1 MKRFSLPSIF
11 ILSLILL
18 LGSCTKNARIQGN
31 ANSILLY
38 KICGSYVGTL
48 QHRAQT
54 NTGSA
59 IYKDS
64 TSILDTITISKIG
77 TDTFLLNKPIW
88 DICNPGFKVLNT
100 STYLRSRGT
109 SAFND
114 HFDEINIHFDTISHS
129 LTIHKH
135 YVFVSSWLME
145 NWDDFSGIQV
155 P

>member
-1 MKRFSLPSIF
+1 MKLFSLASILML
-11 ILSLILL
+11 ILILL

-64 TSILDTITISKIG
+64 TSMLDTITVSKIG
-77 TDTFLLNKPIW
+77 NDTFLLNKPIW
-88 DICNPGFKVLNT
+88 DICNPGFKVFNT
-100 STYLRSRGT
+100 ATYIRSRGT
-109 SAFND
+109 NAFND
-114 HFDEINIHFDTISHS
+114 HFDEINIHYDTTSHS

-145 NWDDFSGIQV
+145 TWDDFSGNLV

>member
-1 MKRFSLPSIF
+1 MKHFSLTSIF

-31 ANSILLY
+31 ANSILLN

-64 TSILDTITISKIG
+64 TSMLDTITVSKIG
-77 TDTFLLNKPIW
+77 TDTFLLNKPFW
-88 DICNPGFKVLNT
+88 DICNLGFKVLST

-109 SAFND
+109 TAFND
-114 HFDEINIHFDTISHS
+114 HFDEINIRFDTISHS
-129 LTIHKH
+129 LIIHKH

-145 NWDDFSGIQV
+145 NWDDFSGNQA

>member
-1 MKRFSLPSIF
+1 MKLFSLASILML
-11 ILSLILL
+11 ILILL

-64 TSILDTITISKIG
+64 TSMLDTITVSKIG
-77 TDTFLLNKPIW
+77 NDTFLLNKPIW
-88 DICNPGFKVLNT
+88 DICNPGFKVFNT
-100 STYLRSRGT
+100 ATYIRSRGT

-114 HFDEINIHFDTISHS
+114 HLDEINIHFDTISHS

-145 NWDDFSGIQV
+145 NWDDFSGNQV